1 MIEKKKKKDDFNL
14 NTEDERFKAIFEKND
29 YAIDPTHKYYKEET
43 SGKLLK

>member
-29 YAIDPTHKYYKEET
+29 YAIDPTHKNYKEET